1 VCDFA
6 RAPTIPALR
15 YSPTPHATACK
26 PQPTTKQERTI
37 VPMPTP
43 LFLLFD
49 VAQPTILKKYSIIIS
64 SSSPPLHPAKELYH
78 YFF

>member
-1 VCDFA
+1 MCVILP
-6 RAPTIPALR
+6 APLPSQH